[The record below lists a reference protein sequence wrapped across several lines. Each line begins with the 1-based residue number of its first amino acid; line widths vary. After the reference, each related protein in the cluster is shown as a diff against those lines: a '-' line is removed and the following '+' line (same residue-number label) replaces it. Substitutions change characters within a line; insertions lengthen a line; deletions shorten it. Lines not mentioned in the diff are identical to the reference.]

1 MEKFSF
7 KRGWS
12 QIKQCDAPVVKKK
25 IMKAIKI
32 NSRNAFYERL
42 CGKVEHRI
50 TEHQAIEQIF
60 AEYGVTDV
68 LGLETVTMA
77 VD

>member
-12 QIKQCDAPVVKKK
+12 QVKLSDAPVVKRK
-25 IMKAIKI
+25 IMRAIKI
-32 NSRNAFYERL
+32 KSRNAFYERL

-50 TEHQAIEQIF
+50 TEYQSIEKIF
-60 AEYGVTDV
+60 AEYGITDV
-68 LGLETVTMA
+68 WGLETVTMA